1 MVVNFPDRV
10 IFNSLVKVNPCLLV
24 VLDGI
29 VVKKMDVVEG
39 LVVAVVSAA
48 AVAVAVVIEVFAVVA
63 NLVEDG
69 LTIVQYPHAL
79 AQFCLIYLIQFPSN
93 QQNCMNS

>member
-29 VVKKMDVVEG
+29 IVKKMDVVEG
-39 LVVAVVSAA
+39 LVVAV
-48 AVAVAVVIEVFAVVA
+48 AVVIEVFAVVE

-69 LTIVQYPHAL
+69 LTIGQYLHAL

-93 QQNCMNS
+93 QRNCMNS